1 MENVTQLHEAYFMNI
16 GFIGCGNIAHSHA
29 DVLKSLG
36 INISAVSARKKSP
49 NIGPF
54 SEKYNIQSQYIQWQ
68 EMVKN
73 EELDALWVVASWDQI
88 DAMLIPLIET
98 GTPLFLEK
106 PIALSSDRI
115 EDAIE
120 VHNRTKQYIQVGYNR
135 KFYPFMNEL
144 KSIIEDG
151 ELRSVLM
158 EIPESVDLNHIDSA
172 NNLWVINSSHIIDLL
187 IYFVGPINL
196 KYKNNQILK
205 ENNIP
210 SSFNAVLE
218 TEQGKPIHISA
229 EWNTSNNF
237 GLTFAVDDKR
247 IVLKPLEI
255 ASIYEGFNVIEPSGT
270 LPVRQY
276 IPKKSAEYFCD
287 GKFKPGFYEQAEYF
301 LNQLNS
307 NNFNNKHSDLLEC
320 LTTTK
325 LIENLKEINYA

>member
-1 MENVTQLHEAYFMNI
+1 MKI
-16 GFIGCGNIAHSHA
+16 GFIGCGNIAPYHA
-29 DVLKSLG
+29 NVLKELDV
-36 INISAVSARKKSP
+36 NIVAVSARENSP
-49 NIGPF
+49 NIVLF
-54 SEKYNIQSQYIQWQ
+54 SDKYNVRSQYNQWQ
-68 EMVKN
+68 KMVEN
-73 EELDALWVVASWDQI
+73 EELDALWVVASWDQM
-88 DAMLIPLIET
+88 DTMLIPLIET

-115 EDAIE
+115 QSAIE
-120 VHNRTKQYIQVGYNR
+120 VHNKTKQYIQVGYNR
-135 KFYPFMNEL
+135 RFYPFIDEL

-151 ELRSVLM
+151 ELRSVLI
-158 EIPESVDLNHIDSA
+158 EIPESVDLNHINFA

-237 GLTFAVDDKR
+237 GLTFVVDDKR

-255 ASIYEGFNVIEPSGT
+255 ASIYEGFNVIEPSENS
-270 LPVRQY
+270 PVRQY
-276 IPKKSAEYFCD
+276 IPKISAEYYCD

-301 LNQLNS
+301 INQLNL
-307 NNFNNKHSDLLEC
+307 NKVDAKHSSLKEC
-320 LTTTK
+320 LLTTQ
-325 LIENLKEINYA
+325 LIENLREINYA